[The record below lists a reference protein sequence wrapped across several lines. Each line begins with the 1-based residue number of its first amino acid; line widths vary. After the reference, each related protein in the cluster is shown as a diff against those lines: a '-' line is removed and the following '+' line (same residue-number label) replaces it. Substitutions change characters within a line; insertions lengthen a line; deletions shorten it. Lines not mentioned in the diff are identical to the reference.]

1 MLGRRASDFFPP
13 LLAAGYERQ
22 DEYVFA
28 SNQPIN
34 DVLERCINRDGSTGW
49 YLAQKFPLHDPQQRL
64 IALAGIS
71 MDLKTPAGDDPALA
85 TLGAIIWEIQR
96 DCAKPL
102 RMEDLAQKA
111 KMPLSRLERMMRT
124 VLGLTPRQ
132 LLTKARVNAYAAVA
146 LRETSATLG
155 DIATGSGFYDQADFA
170 KQFREA
176 TGFTPGQYREA
187 KKGSDLA

>member
-1 MLGRRASDFFPP
+1 MHQRPLRALYLGEHGLGAPVAAAEQGIDARQAGERFFSRRCW
-13 LLAAGYERQ
+13 AAGYERQ

-34 DVLERCINRDGSTGW
+34 DKLERCINRDGSTGW

-111 KMPLSRLERMMRT
+111 KICRWSLLERMMRT
-124 VLGLTPRQ
+124 VIGLDAAATP
-132 LLTKARVNAYAAVA
+132 
-146 LRETSATLG
+146 
-155 DIATGSGFYDQADFA
+155 D
-170 KQFREA
+170 
-176 TGFTPGQYREA
+176 
-187 KKGSDLA
+187 